1 MEKCNHL
8 LSQLFLSTAV
18 SAMPEDFRLPPQGP
32 PAGSQHAGLEG
43 KLGTPASGDVVATR
57 GEATSKVFAR
67 IQLTDGGENL
77 RRGKQAAVTAP
88 SWGQELP
95 GSFPHPMKLWDAE
108 VLPRITCWREQI
120 LLQHKPC
127 SASQGCWGAQRVGT
141 ERHGK
146 KPRAQ
151 RASPGQGHCKSTLV
165 EEPRNTSGNPHFALP
180 FCRHA
185 GRGDLCRNPS
195 SVGH

>member
-1 MEKCNHL
+1 M
-8 LSQLFLSTAV
+8 
-18 SAMPEDFRLPPQGP
+18 
-32 PAGSQHAGLEG
+32 
-43 KLGTPASGDVVATR
+43 ATR

-77 RRGKQAAVTAP
+77 CRGKQAAVAAP

-108 VLPRITCWREQI
+108 VHPRITCWREQI
-120 LLQHKPC
+120 LPGAAQLRHKPC

-165 EEPRNTSGNPHFALP
+165 EEPQNTSGNSHFALP
-180 FCRHA
+180 FCRHT
-185 GRGDLCRNPS
+185 GKGDPCRNPS
-195 SVGH
+195 SVGHRESPTEQPRCPPHHVAGHRNLLPLRGRGFWHRPHAAAPNPAGQT